1 MTSNQSHN
9 NSNGKESGPQQ
20 GSGQTIDLQGVASF
34 VGLVELLA
42 QELGTAPGRIQGMLP
57 SGPATFQELVGEVSL
72 NSQGFVRTVVLLASP
87 KAPLKMKFHCAW
99 REAQKIAQES
109 GTISGI
115 EAHFFLDVTVEQIC
129 PQGRA
134 LARYVEDTF
143 KVMESMVTLGQSG
156 RLFSK
161 SVSASEIEA
170 FELQESGNLV
180 SNNVPKRTESFDP

>member
-1 MTSNQSHN
+1 MTSKDQR
-9 NSNGKESGPQQ
+9 SNGQEPIPQT

-57 SGPATFQELVGEVSL
+57 SGPATFEELIGEISH
-72 NSQGFVRTVVLLASP
+72 NTQGFVRSVTLLASP
-87 KAPLKMKFHCAW
+87 NAPLNLKFHCAW
-99 REAQKIAQES
+99 REAQKLAQES

-115 EAHFFLDVTVEQIC
+115 EAHFFLDATVEQIL

-156 RLFSK
+156 RLTSK
-161 SVSASEIEA
+161 SVSSAEIEA
-170 FELQESGNLV
+170 FELQEMGNLV